1 MKRIQSIS
9 IFLLVSICLILN
21 GCTSQP
27 STADTITSQTVD
39 NPFTQPTNS
48 PETSESPTET
58 EAIEDPSFT
67 GYSGNI
73 SHGYTDKSLTNEN
86 GLYHLYT
93 GGELHIN
100 YSISTTG
107 NLGDAGIG
115 ILLILDGQPQP
126 YKTAKNDEY
135 RYVHTFYPSAEKK
148 MTVELILTPVT
159 GKEGDT
165 LELTAF
171 HILGPDYYPNEQVI
185 GMMQTNGSVWSS
197 TQLVFQ
203 ATPPIENQIE
213 VTDRIISQTIEST
226 DLTSDDIKG
235 WSSEDLNSEY
245 AFTFVTD
252 HDADA
257 ANIYGISQEKNL
269 IVHTEV
275 FGATSVEWSL
285 IIYVDHKPVSVL
297 AEHQMNFSTQNGQK
311 TIIETVLAMDDFNG
325 ESIIYAVL
333 FARNWRDPA
342 VINSTNCTTEITSTY
357 YLTDAK
363 NLADMDLKYGRTK

>member
-1 MKRIQSIS
+1 MIHRKVICILLIMAAIVFPACTNTLQEDASLPEENTVENVFTISTPGTTQDEEQSAA
-9 IFLLVSICLILN
+9 C
-21 GCTSQP
+21 Q
-27 STADTITSQTVD
+27 
-39 NPFTQPTNS
+39 
-48 PETSESPTET
+48 
-58 EAIEDPSFT
+58 T
-67 GYSGNI
+67 GYFGSI
-73 SHGYTDKSLTNEN
+73 SHGFTDKSLANEN

-100 YSISTTG
+100 YSLSTTG
-107 NLGDAGIG
+107 NLGNAGIG

-126 YKTAKNDEY
+126 YKTAEKDEY
-135 RYVHTFYPSAEKK
+135 CYVHTFYPSAGKK

-159 GKEGDT
+159 GIEGDT

-203 ATPPIENQIE
+203 ATPPTANPIA
-213 VTDRIISQTIEST
+213 VTDRIESQTISYT
-226 DLTSDDIKG
+226 DLTSDDLNG
-235 WSSEDLNSEY
+235 WSSEDLNSKY
-245 AFTFVTD
+245 SFAFATD

-257 ANIYGISQEKNL
+257 ANIYGVSREESL

-297 AEHQMNFSTQNGQK
+297 AGHQMNFSTKNGQK
-311 TIIETVLAMDDFNG
+311 TSIETVLNMDDFDG
-325 ESIIYAVL
+325 ESIIYAIL

-342 VINSTNCTTEITSTY
+342 VLNSTNCTTEITSTY
-357 YLTDAK
+357 YLTDAE
-363 NLADMDLKYGRTK
+363 NLTDMNLKYGRTK

>member
-1 MKRIQSIS
+1 MKPIKN
-9 IFLLVSICLILN
+9 LLSVLVIICLILN

-126 YKTAKNDEY
+126 YKTAENDEY
-135 RYVHTFYPSAEKK
+135 RYVHTFYPSAGKK

-203 ATPPIENQIE
+203 TTPPIENQIE

-245 AFTFVTD
+245 SFTFATD

-311 TIIETVLAMDDFNG
+311 TIIETVLAMDDFDG

-342 VINSTNCTTEITSTY
+342 VISGTNCTTKISSTY
-357 YLTDAK
+357 YLTDAE
-363 NLADMDLKYGRTK
+363 NLVDMDLKYGRVK